1 MRAALFAALII
12 TAGCARFRSDPIPL
26 AGREQLPRTILARPE
41 LLRETARLV
50 RERNVYIMPAY
61 SALMRAADSS
71 LRIGTISVIQKST
84 VPPSGD
90 KHDYLSLAPYWWPD
104 STKPGGLPYIRRDGQ
119 MNPQTRIDHD
129 GLRFG
134 ALTSAAE
141 ALALAYWFTGE
152 ERYAS
157 HAAFL
162 LRGWFITPATR
173 MNPNLRFAQAILG
186 VTEGRGIGILDLRHF
201 PRLLDAVRLID
212 RSPSW
217 KGSDRSA
224 FESWL
229 REYLNWLRESRNGR
243 DERAEKNN
251 HGTLFDMQAASL
263 AIFLGDSAYARE
275 MLNES
280 AVSRVDSQI
289 AGGGAQQL
297 ELDRTRPIHYS
308 LFNLDAFTQL
318 AEMSRH
324 TGANLWDYRNAEGGS
339 IPAALRFIA
348 PYADGTR
355 KWTKPD
361 IVPIARDDA
370 AVALR
375 RAGTVLGDSGFANA
389 AVRAASVRGVAS
401 RELIFYPGVP
411 VTSLANFDSLSARA
425 LTFARTR
432 VRSAAASLD
441 PSNGYP
447 RFTGPDGSWIQRP
460 YNQWTSGFFAGT
472 LWYLFA
478 LDKTAEW
485 KALAERWTGGI
496 EPAKSILTTHDL
508 GFMVFNSFGHG
519 YLLTGNRGYR
529 DVVVE
534 ASRSLATR
542 FNPRVGAIQSWNT
555 YNGNDARRT
564 WKYPVIVDNL
574 MNLEMLFRSAEW
586 GESRWRRI
594 AEEHALTSARAH
606 VRGDGSTPHVALFDP
621 ESGSLERTVTW
632 QGFSDSST
640 WARGQAWAIHGF
652 AAAYGNTR
660 NRRLLDAAERTADWF
675 LANVPPDGVP
685 YWDLRHPSI
694 PEVERDASAAAIAA
708 SGLLDLARHS
718 NEGRARIYREA
729 AERMLRTL
737 ASRYLTQG
745 TSAASIL
752 AHSVGGKPQNA
763 EVDVGL
769 VYADYYFVE
778 ALLRHRGMFIP

>member
-1 MRAALFAALII
+1 MKGALVAAVLIA
-12 TAGCARFRSDPIPL
+12 AGCARIHPEPARL
-26 AGREQLPRTILARPE
+26 AERASLPRTILARPE
-41 LLRETARLV
+41 LLRATARLV
-50 RERNVYIMPAY
+50 KEQNVNIMPAY

-104 STKPGGLPYIRRDGQ
+104 STKPGGLPYVRRDGQ

-134 ALTSAAE
+134 ALTNAVE

-157 HAAFL
+157 HASFL
-162 LRGWFITPATR
+162 LRGWFITPQTR

-201 PRLLDAVRLID
+201 PRLLDAVRLVDGSTSWTTPD
-212 RSPSW
+212 RSQ
-217 KGSDRSA
+217 
-224 FESWL
+224 FEGWL
-229 REYLNWLRESRNGR
+229 REYLTWLRESRNGK

-263 AIFLGDSAYARE
+263 ALFLGDSAYARE

-289 AGGGAQQL
+289 AATGAQQL

-324 TGANLWDYRNAEGGS
+324 TGANLWRYRSATGGS
-339 IPAALRFIA
+339 IAQALRFIA

-355 KWTKPD
+355 KWSKPD
-361 IVPIARDDA
+361 IVPVAPEDA

-375 RAGTVLGDSGFANA
+375 RAGTVLADSAFANA
-389 AVRAASVRGVAS
+389 AERSASARGASS
-401 RELIFYPGVP
+401 RELIFYPGVA
-411 VTSLANFDSLSARA
+411 VESLGDFDSLSAHA
-425 LTFARTR
+425 LTFARMR
-432 VRSAAASLD
+432 LRAAATSLD

-447 RFTGPDGSWIQRP
+447 RYTGPDGKWIQRP
-460 YNQWTSGFFAGT
+460 YNQWTSGFFAGA

-478 LDKTAEW
+478 LDRTTEW
-485 KALAERWTGGI
+485 RTLAEKWTNGI

-519 YLLTGNRGYR
+519 YLLTGKRAYR
-529 DVVVE
+529 DVVLE
-534 ASRSLATR
+534 ASQSLVTR

-555 YNGNDARRT
+555 YGGNDARRE

-574 MNLEMLFRSAEW
+574 MNLEMLFRSAGW
-586 GESRWRRI
+586 GESRWKDV
-594 AEEHALTSARAH
+594 AEKHALTSAKVH
-606 VRGDGSTPHVALFDP
+606 VRADGSTPHVALFDP
-621 ESGSLERTVTW
+621 STGALERTVTW
-632 QGFSDSST
+632 QGVSDSST
-640 WARGQAWAIHGF
+640 WARGQAWAIHGL

-660 NRRLLDAAERTADWF
+660 NRRLLEAAEHAADWF
-675 LANVPPDGVP
+675 IANIPTDGVP
-685 YWDLRHPSI
+685 YWDLRHPAI
-694 PEVERDASAAAIAA
+694 PNVERDASAAAIAA
-708 SGLLDLARHS
+708 AGLLDLARYTGATRS
-718 NEGRARIYREA
+718 RVYREA
-729 AERMLRTL
+729 AERMLGTL
-737 ASRYLTQG
+737 SAKYLTEG
-745 TSAASIL
+745 TATASIL
-752 AHSVGGKPQNA
+752 AHSVGGRPQNA

-769 VYADYYFVE
+769 IYADYYFIE
-778 ALLRHRGMFIP
+778 ALLRHRGVFVP